1 MRLGA
6 GRASCQTGRIVNLF
20 PNRFFPVAAVGLFV
34 FAGVALACQ
43 VPVFRFALE
52 RWIPDPYV
60 ITAAPG
66 PSGQFS
72 TDEQAAIEFLKNNQ
86 PSVVSAGETG
96 GVFANLAVTVAT
108 EPAADFPGAK
118 LTVAYPPKMRGFAV
132 KPIWE
137 GALTLENA
145 KRLVDSPARREIV
158 KRLLKGES
166 AVWVMVESGHAE
178 NDQAAAEV
186 VTTAA
191 TDAKGSLKIPD
202 GVMTRQE
209 AESAE
214 NFAAVNAD
222 DVLRSEVPL
231 KIDFSMV
238 RVRRDDPAEAMFLP
252 MLMGIEDDLGDFVS
266 ETMVFPVFGRGRLL
280 EPLIGRGVVAENVME
295 YATYICGA
303 CSCEVKDQNPGVD
316 LLIAADWDTALH
328 GSEVVIEKILPPLEG
343 TGALMAAATKAA
355 DAKSPPNEEKEPAK
369 DLPEPALTTPEHG
382 SNGGT
387 VAASSFSLPLWVSV
401 VVIVAIVAVGTF
413 FILRKNTP

>member
-1 MRLGA
+1 VY
-6 GRASCQTGRIVNLF
+6 SF
-20 PNRFFPVAAVGLFV
+20 SSRFFLSAFGLFIIA
-34 FAGVALACQ
+34 AGVALACQ

-52 RWIPDPYV
+52 RWVPDPYQINV
-60 ITAAPG
+60 APG
-66 PSGQFS
+66 SSGKFS
-72 TDEQAAIEFLKNNQ
+72 ADEQAAIDFLKSQQ
-86 PSVVSAGETG
+86 PPAGTSEVG
-96 GVFANLAVTVAT
+96 GVFANLAITVAT

-118 LTVAYPPKMRGFAV
+118 LSIAYPPKMRGFAV

-158 KRLLKGES
+158 KRLLHGES
-166 AVWVMVESGHAE
+166 AVWVLVESGHAE
-178 NDQAAAEV
+178 NDQTAAET
-186 VTTAA
+186 VTAAA
-191 TDAKGSLKIPD
+191 TDAKGSLKISD

-214 NFAAVNAD
+214 NFASVNAD
-222 DVLRSEVPL
+222 DILRSEVPL
-231 KIDFSMV
+231 KIDFSTV
-238 RVRRDDPAEAMFLP
+238 RLRRDDPAEALFLP

-343 TGALMAAATKAA
+343 AGALMAAAKGA
-355 DAKSPPNEEKEPAK
+355 DKPIHSAESDQTEDQSEPRIGAN
-369 DLPEPALTTPEHG
+369 HG
-382 SNGGT
+382 TSGGSYSAFYFT
-387 VAASSFSLPLWVSV
+387 IPMWLIAG
-401 VVIVAIVAVGTF
+401 VIVAIIAAGTLL
-413 FILRKNTP
+413 ILRKRSS